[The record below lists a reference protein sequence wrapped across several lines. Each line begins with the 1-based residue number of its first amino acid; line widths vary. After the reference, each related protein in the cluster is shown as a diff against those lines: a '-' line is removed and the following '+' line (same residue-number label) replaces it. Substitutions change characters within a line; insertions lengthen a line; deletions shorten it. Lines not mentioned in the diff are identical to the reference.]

1 MGLKENLAYLFFF
14 ILRILHIRPYND
26 IPDEFIIYVIMIS
39 STFSINSLSQ
49 KKKKGPSF
57 KFISSW
63 FSLMKN
69 SKITTNITI
78 KGLQIEV
85 ATINVIGVVL
95 TISK

>member
-49 KKKKGPSF
+49 KKKKGHHS
-57 KFISSW
+57 
-63 FSLMKN
+63 N
-69 SKITTNITI
+69 SYPHDFPLWKIL
-78 KGLQIEV
+78 KL
-85 ATINVIGVVL
+85 L
-95 TISK
+95 PM